1 MSETL
6 RETARETA
14 REMAVSAIP
23 IPAAE
28 GRPWALWRRQLLA
41 VMRLELR
48 KSFLGKRAIG
58 LLVLAL
64 MPVFILTL
72 RAMIPGAVS
81 DPSNLA
87 DATNELSAVY
97 QGFILRM
104 VVFLGCVLIFGNLIR
119 REVMDRSLHYYF
131 LSPMRRELLVVA
143 KYLTGL
149 LVAVVLFGTSTLVS
163 FGLAYLPHTGVEHFL
178 FQGPGLA
185 HLGAYLLVTAL
196 GCVGYGAA
204 FLAFGFFFK
213 SPAIPALLV
222 FGWEG
227 INFLLPPLL
236 KKVSVIHYI
245 QSLCPV
251 PFDHGPLAVL
261 SDAPSPWVA
270 IPGLLLVSGALLA
283 LAAWKIRTMEIS
295 YEED

>member
-1 MSETL
+1 MSESL
-6 RETARETA
+6 RETAREMTTS
-14 REMAVSAIP
+14 M
-23 IPAAE
+23 PAAQ
-28 GRPWALWRRQLLA
+28 GRPWGLWRRQLLA

-58 LLVLAL
+58 LLILAL
-64 MPVFILTL
+64 MPVFILTI
-72 RAMIPGAVS
+72 RATVPGVVE

-87 DATNELSAVY
+87 DATNELSAIY
-97 QGFILRM
+97 QGFILRI

-131 LSPMRRELLVVA
+131 LSPMRRELLVAA

-149 LVAVVLFGTSTLVS
+149 LVAVVLFGLSTLVS
-163 FGLAYLPHTGVEHFL
+163 FGLTYVPHTGVERFL

-185 HLGAYLLVTAL
+185 HLGSYLLVTAL
-196 GCVGYGAA
+196 GCLGYGAA

-227 INFLLPPLL
+227 INFLLPPML
-236 KKVSVIHYI
+236 KKISVVHYI

-261 SDAPSPWVA
+261 ADAPSPWVA
-270 IPGLLLVSGALLA
+270 IPELLLVSAAFLA